1 MTQDAPTKKLGVQVR
16 HVEKKHV
23 STAKKRFFLFFFFSE
38 QRGFYDSLE
47 ETPRRMCIY
56 NYIYIYTVYP
66 TKIFQD
72 IMKVEMRANEWMM
85 VKYTPMNM

>member
-1 MTQDAPTKKLGVQVR
+1 MWKK
-16 HVEKKHV
+16 
-23 STAKKRFFLFFFFSE
+23 TRFYRQKTFFCFFSG

-56 NYIYIYTVYP
+56 NYIYTVYP

-72 IMKVEMRANEWMM
+72 IMKVEMRAKEWMM